1 MDLLERPTMDLTAQS
16 EIISAKPEDYVV
28 LAYVTDQA
36 GLAAL
41 LDHESPEHEE
51 ACHAGDSTLVTF
63 RSSMGMASAEP
74 GIVCYVAVKRRYL
87 AEGQPAGCWWCRAD
101 APYTLLHRPAIA
113 VAA

>member
-1 MDLLERPTMDLTAQS
+1 MDLTTQS
-16 EIISAKPEDYVV
+16 EIISANPEDYVV
-28 LAYVTDQA
+28 VAYVTDQA

-41 LDHESPEHEE
+41 LDHESAEDDETPRSS
-51 ACHAGDSTLVTF
+51 DSTLVTF

-101 APYTLLHRPAIA
+101 APYTLLHRAAHA